1 MIRATLITRLLKAG
15 VIALSVVAV
24 SPVAS
29 FAQRAQ
35 EGPKKE
41 ISDNVSE
48 ALTKLQPLT
57 DEKKW
62 TEALNL
68 INSSLVSAAPESYDT
83 MVLSQIKVQILLTLE
98 KYPEA
103 IPPME
108 TSIRLGS
115 TYDFMEKKQFLEFNQ
130 ILSQL
135 YFQEANEIKGNSP
148 AEKLQRSD
156 YLSKAY
162 QAIQVY
168 LRENENPT
176 EDSLSYAATMIYT
189 QATMD
194 DDKTDVKLLNEA
206 RSIAEKG
213 ILLSLKP
220 RESFYVLILAALQQ
234 DNKNVEAAE
243 VLELLVA
250 QKPTNKQ
257 YWQQLQATY
266 LALANDAPE
275 GSRQALEWN
284 MRTIVTI
291 DRAQKLGILDEP
303 RDYFNRVGILM
314 NIQQFDQSIDF
325 LEQGLKSGKIED
337 TQKNWEYLAS
347 SYQQVNKEFEAINAL
362 NTAAGKFPTEGEI
375 DFRIANLYYILD
387 KLNDA
392 YKSGTTALR
401 KGNLSN
407 RASVLM
413 FVAYMGYE
421 LRKFEESLP
430 LAQEAQKLGAE
441 RAEGLVNAIT
451 ASIEER
457 KAALEADI

>member
-1 MIRATLITRLLKAG
+1 MIRTTFITRLLKAG
-15 VIALSVVAV
+15 VIALSIIAV
-24 SPVAS
+24 SPVTS
-29 FAQRAQ
+29 FAQNTEA
-35 EGPKKE
+35 PKKE
-41 ISDNVSE
+41 ISDKASE

-62 TEALNL
+62 DEALNL
-68 INSSLVSAAPESYDT
+68 INTTLVGVTPVSYDT
-83 MVLSQIKVQILLTLE
+83 MVLNQIKVQVLLTQE

-108 TSIRLGS
+108 IAIRLGS

-135 YFQEANEIKGNSP
+135 YFQEANEIKGTSP
-148 AEKLQRSD
+148 ADKRQRGD

-194 DDKTDVKLLNEA
+194 DDQTDLKLLNEA
-206 RSIAEKG
+206 RTIAEKG

-220 RESFYVLILAALQQ
+220 RETFYVLILAALQQ
-234 DNKNVEAAE
+234 DEKNVEASE
-243 VLELLVA
+243 ILELLVA

-266 LALANDAPE
+266 LALANDATE
-275 GSRQALEWN
+275 GSREALEWN
-284 MRTIVTI
+284 FRTIHTI

-314 NIQQFDQSIDF
+314 NIQQFDQAIKY
-325 LEQGLKSGKIED
+325 LREGIEIGKIED
-337 TQKNWEYLAS
+337 TQKNWEYLAT
-347 SYQQVNKEFEAINAL
+347 SYQQVNKEFEAIDAL
-362 NTAAGKFPTEGEI
+362 STAAKKFPTEGEI
-375 DFRIANLYYILD
+375 DFRIANLYYVLD
-387 KLNDA
+387 KLEDA
-392 YKSGTTALR
+392 YKSGTTALK
-401 KGNLSN
+401 KGNLNN
-407 RASVLM
+407 RPAVLM

-421 LRKFEESLP
+421 LKNFEEALP
-430 LAQEAQKLGAE
+430 LAEEAKNLGAE
-441 RAEGLVNAIT
+441 RAEGLVTAIQN
-451 ASIEER
+451 SIEER
-457 KAALEADI
+457 KIALEADI